1 MRARRRG
8 GRWTAWAALHVM
20 GDHGPDGA
28 RPVAGTDPAFVGA
41 ADEFQ
46 LRLRGNPR
54 ALRARFVRALPTAT
68 VARRV
73 GERLR
78 RRARISA
85 RRQVQGPRCA

>member
-1 MRARRRG
+1 M
-8 GRWTAWAALHVM
+8 
-20 GDHGPDGA
+20 
-28 RPVAGTDPAFVGA
+28 AGTDPAFVGA
-41 ADEFQ
+41 ADELQ

-78 RRARISA
+78 RRAGRA
-85 RRQVQGPRCA
+85 RTPRAARSPARPCA

>member
-1 MRARRRG
+1 
-8 GRWTAWAALHVM
+8 M

-28 RPVAGTDPAFVGA
+28 RAVAGTDPAFVGA

-78 RRARISA
+78 RRARTSA
-85 RRQVQGPRCA
+85 RRARSPARRCA